1 MTEAPQSPQ
10 QTGPAG
16 QSVVE
21 IVNSPS
27 VDGVVSRLGTRSTVT
42 SWDIV
47 QTLLQSHGEYAS
59 QRGASLAKELGPV
72 GGEARPATE
81 WLAAVKGL
89 LDPNRV
95 TTLHGRLLIV
105 TLARLDRVLAEYLT
119 KSDFLRAV
127 EAEVKEPL
135 DTLFVDR
142 GPPRGTEELD
152 PSGFFDR
159 LSSSSRTALAHA
171 DGMRRWNNQDRIH
184 MEHLVMGLFRKVGG
198 PTERLLGGVGM
209 DERALRDAL
218 AAAVE
223 LRLPAIGEYKP
234 ELLTELPPLSPHV
247 RAALIAA
254 RGIADGRGSQI
265 QSRHLLYGVLSVEE
279 CSVTQALLN
288 KNVRKEQIDLAAEP
302 SVDLTRAEIA
312 GYNAD
317 AAEGTDRLGITADVE
332 ALCSVLVARDVPLP
346 ISVGLFG
353 DWGSGKSFFMGK
365 MRERVDVLK
374 EAVRARGGEG
384 AYCGNVVQIW
394 FNAWHYM
401 DTNLWASLAAEIFE
415 ALGRAV
421 DQDAAL
427 AAGHGDPAQVRARL
441 LAAAASSRDI
451 LAEAQRAKAAAEE
464 ELRSSTERLEQ
475 LRQSEIATKANLR
488 PAALVR
494 EVYRVAVKQPDI
506 AAKMQQAA
514 TILDLPAARASA
526 TALKAQLLE
535 LRGVVGYLRATFL
548 YLREHPDARL
558 RVLGVVGVGLL
569 ITFGLPPLL
578 AGALPHQ
585 VGPWVARLL
594 GALAAAIGV
603 LQPVLKY
610 VRPAMSLLNE
620 AREAHQEAIENAQKQ
635 VRERAKAQHQ
645 AVQQKVQDA
654 TGRVEA
660 ATAALED
667 VERKLDALRAD
678 RQLADFIRDRQVS
691 SDYTKHLGIV
701 ARARRDF
708 QQLSDLLGKVRVE
721 APEPEPAPVGRHTPE
736 PVASIDR
743 VILYIDDLDR
753 CPESNVVDVLQ
764 AVHLLLAF
772 PLFVV
777 VVGVDPRWLLHSLR
791 EHSTAFQAGATGE
804 SGETMESD
812 EERLHWQST
821 PLNYLEKIFQ
831 IPFTLRPMGANGFGN
846 MIDSLSA
853 QQGQPSAPAAR
864 PIRLEQ
870 PGAAPSPV
878 EGGQAPGN
886 APGTQPAQ
894 QPPVGLP
901 SPEPVPAPVGQ
912 GVPAEPTAPAVD
924 VNPQYLR
931 FQDWERDFMKRVYPL
946 IPSPRAA
953 KRFVNLYRLLR
964 ASATRDA
971 LEALAGDE
979 QSGEYRV
986 VLLLLAIQTG
996 YASQAADVIREL
1008 INSRPSSSW
1017 WTFLDLFRARAQTT
1031 NGGSGALEAA
1041 AWRDLFERVQPLRDA
1056 IPADHPCEAFVRWA
1070 PQVARYSFQS
1080 GRALLSLR

>member
-1 MTEAPQSPQ
+1 MERT
-10 QTGPAG
+10 
-16 QSVVE
+16 VE
-21 IVNSPS
+21 SIANSPS
-27 VDGVVSRLGTRSTVT
+27 VERVASSFGPQASVT

-47 QTLLQSHGEYAS
+47 RTLLQGHGEYGAG
-59 QRGASLAKELGPV
+59 RGAELSGQTGPAS
-72 GGEARPATE
+72 GETRPVND
-81 WLAAVKGL
+81 WIAAVMGM
-89 LDPNRV
+89 LDPAHV

-105 TLARLDRVLAEYLT
+105 ALARLDQRLEEYLST
-119 KSDFLRAV
+119 NGFLAAV
-127 EAEVKEPL
+127 QGEITEPL
-135 DTLFVDR
+135 DSLFAALA
-142 GPPRGTEELD
+142 PTPNTEFDEAA
-152 PSGFFDR
+152 FFAR
-159 LSSSSRTALAHA
+159 LSPSSRTALAHA
-171 DGMRRWNNQDRIH
+171 DAMRRWNRQDRVH
-184 MEHLVMGLFRKVGG
+184 MEHLIMGLYRKVGG
-198 PTERLLGGVGM
+198 PTERLLQAVKI
-209 DERALRDAL
+209 DEAALRELL
-218 AAAVE
+218 ATVVE
-223 LRLPAIGEYKP
+223 VRLPASSEYASGP
-234 ELLTELPPLSPHV
+234 LSGLPPQSPHV
-247 RAALIAA
+247 HAALMVA
-254 RGIADGRGSQI
+254 RAIADDRGSKRI

-279 CSVTQALLN
+279 CTVTKALLGRD
-288 KNVRKEQIDLAAEP
+288 VRKEGIDLTPESP
-302 SVDLTRAEIA
+302 LDLATAEIA

-365 MRERVDVLK
+365 MRERVDLLK
-374 EAVRARGGEG
+374 EAVRERGGEG
-384 AYCGNVVQIW
+384 AYCANVVQIW

-464 ELRSSTERLEQ
+464 ELRSSEERLEQ
-475 LRQSEIATKANLR
+475 LRQSEIATKASLR

-494 EVYRVAVKQPDI
+494 EVYRVAVQQPGI

-514 TILDLPAARASA
+514 TILDLPAAWASA

-535 LRGVVGYLRATFL
+535 LQGVVGYLRATFL

-558 RVLGVVGVGLL
+558 RVLGVLAAGLL
-569 ITFGLPPLL
+569 IMFGLPPLL

-585 VGPWVARLL
+585 AGASVARLV
-594 GALAAAIGV
+594 GVLAAAAGV
-603 LQPVLKY
+603 LQPVIKY
-610 VRPAMSLLNE
+610 VRPAMSLLTE
-620 AREAHQEAIENAQKQ
+620 AREAHQGAIEKAQKQ
-635 VRERAKAQHQ
+635 VREEATAQHQ

-654 TGRVEA
+654 QGRVEA
-660 ATAALED
+660 ATAALKE

-678 RQLADFIRDRQVS
+678 RQLADFIRDRQAS

-708 QQLSDLLGKVRVE
+708 QQLSDLLGKARVE
-721 APEPEPAPVGRHTPE
+721 ATEPEPASEASHRRE

-753 CPESNVVDVLQ
+753 CPESKVVDVLQ

-791 EHSTAFQAGATGE
+791 EHSKAFQAGAVGE
-804 SGETMESD
+804 SGETGESD

-831 IPFTLRPMGANGFGN
+831 IPFTLLPMGAEGFVN
-846 MIDSLSA
+846 MIDCLSA
-853 QQGQPSAPAAR
+853 QQGQPSA
-864 PIRLEQ
+864 Q
-870 PGAAPSPV
+870 AAP
-878 EGGQAPGN
+878 AR
-886 APGTQPAQ
+886 TPATDTVQ
-894 QPPVGLP
+894 QPPAGRP
-901 SPEPVPAPVGQ
+901 SLEPVPAPAGQ
-912 GVPAEPTAPAVD
+912 AGPSKPSAEPESRPAID
-924 VNPQYLR
+924 LNPGHLR
-931 FQDWERDFMKRVYPL
+931 FADWEREFMKLVYPL

-964 ASATRDA
+964 ASAGEEVLQT
-971 LEALAGDE
+971 LAGDE
-979 QSGEYRV
+979 RGGEYRV

-996 YASQAADVIREL
+996 YPSQVADVIREL
-1008 INSRPSSSW
+1008 IDRQPSGSW
-1017 WTFLDLFRARAQTT
+1017 WTFLDSFRTRAQPS
-1031 NGGSGALEAA
+1031 NGGNAALEAE
-1041 AWRDLFERVQPLRDA
+1041 AWHDLFERLQPLREVITA
-1056 IPADHPCEAFVRWA
+1056 GRSCEPFVRWA